1 MDIISVELIIAST
14 ALVLTLLK
22 TIQVVI
28 LDVMED
34 IIV

>member
-1 MDIISVELIIAST
+1 MDIISVEFIIAST

>member
-1 MDIISVELIIAST
+1 MDIISVELIVAST